1 MVFIHNNLGSAY
13 RLNKNYDKAIAAYT
27 KALQANPNYLV
38 ALNNR
43 GSANF
48 ENNNLKAAQ
57 ADFEEVLKKDPKNS
71 FAYNNLSS
79 IAIKNKDYKKA
90 KDMANRSIESDPKN
104 GPAYYN
110 RGIARQMLR
119 EEADCCND
127 WKKAYELGVSNAKT
141 FINAS
146 CLD

>member
-1 MVFIHNNLGSAY
+1 M
-13 RLNKNYDKAIAAYT
+13 
-27 KALQANPNYLV
+27 

-57 ADFEEVLKKDPKNS
+57 TDFEDVLKKDPKNS

-90 KDMANRSIESDPKN
+90 KDMASRSIESDPKN

-119 EEADCCND
+119 EEADCCAD
-127 WKKAYELGVSNAKT
+127 WKKALELGVAGAKQ
-141 FINAS
+141 FINSS